1 MFNFSFHPVHK
12 SMKHKPYEKLLATT
26 AQFGAL
32 DYGTKFFR
40 EDAKEEEL
48 VNGVK

>member
-1 MFNFSFHPVHK
+1 
-12 SMKHKPYEKLLATT
+12 MKHKPYEKLLSTQ

-40 EDAKEEEL
+40 EEPKESEL
-48 VNGVK
+48 KGGVSLNFYS